1 MRLFRSAGF
10 APRFAHV
17 LLACAILAACAAS
30 PWESE
35 DVLHR
40 PEALLDA
47 YLIAHGMAT
56 SYAQSDDARPEV
68 VMQLRNL
75 DIKAAQSIRALG
87 HAYPANVE
95 ATVEAVAALTDYAAR
110 QSTKQQ

>member
-1 MRLFRSAGF
+1 MRVFRS

-17 LLACAILAACAAS
+17 LLACALLAACAAS
-30 PWESE
+30 PWQSE
-35 DVLHR
+35 DATHR
-40 PEALLDA
+40 PEAVLDA

-68 VMQLRNL
+68 VIQLRNL
-75 DIKAAQSIRALG
+75 DMRAAQSIRALG

-95 ATVEAVAALTDYAAR
+95 ATAEAVAALTDYAAR
-110 QSTKQQ
+110 QSSQPQ